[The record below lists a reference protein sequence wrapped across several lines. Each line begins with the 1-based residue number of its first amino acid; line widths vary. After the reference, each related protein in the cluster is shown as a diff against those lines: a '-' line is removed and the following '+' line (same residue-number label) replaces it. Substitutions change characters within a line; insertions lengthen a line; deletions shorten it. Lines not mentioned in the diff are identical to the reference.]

1 MFVVMS
7 AELLYWYTF
16 TSYFWLIF
24 SHTKVPLWTKSQES
38 SFCSL
43 GTPMNLKKK
52 PRSSRMPLA
61 LTLIAAAFASSF
73 LFATYSNKG
82 DNYWVVS
89 APITP
94 GHTVSASDVVL
105 QHMNLVS
112 SSKLYL
118 KSGDEPLGMIATRV
132 MKPGE
137 IVGFTDLTSAI
148 DSMSTSA
155 VPISVRALDVAAG
168 LRIGEGVDIYWV
180 IDTQNGEEIIDPI
193 LILGGVTLLSYD
205 SGGKN
210 FGSDVGLTVAVEE
223 TQVLRI
229 LSATTLGRLV
239 VIRSHV

>member
-1 MFVVMS
+1 
-7 AELLYWYTF
+7 
-16 TSYFWLIF
+16 
-24 SHTKVPLWTKSQES
+24 
-38 SFCSL
+38 
-43 GTPMNLKKK
+43 MNLKKK
-52 PRSSRMPLA
+52 TRSSRMPLA
-61 LTLIAAAFASSF
+61 ITLIAAAFASSF

-82 DNYWVVS
+82 ANYWVVN

-105 QHMNLVS
+105 RHMNLVS
-112 SSKLYL
+112 SSEMYL
-118 KSGDEPLGMIATRV
+118 GNGDEPVGMVATRI
-132 MKPGE
+132 MKAGE
-137 IVGFTDLTSAI
+137 IIGFADLTSAI
-148 DSMSTSA
+148 DSMATSA

-168 LRIGEGVDIYWV
+168 LSIGEGVDIYWV
-180 IDTQNGEEIIDPI
+180 IDTQNGDGAIDPI